1 MKNRVEEI
9 RTFIEYKDFD
19 LARRRLLDACLDT
32 RKESLIQQS
41 INFSKLVDNKAEQ
54 NSANFSDKF
63 QDGAEQILQQF
74 SSLSSSVIHTNE
86 QVISANKISKS
97 YTVGGFNLQALSL
110 KAYTNKIIGVVG
122 ENGHGKT
129 TLLRCLAGQLQINE
143 GSIDYYFDPKP
154 DYFSIK
160 QKVAFIPQ
168 RIPKWYGKLKD
179 NLHFSASITGN
190 YSKENNLM
198 VDFMLERLSLTSY
211 ANLTW
216 SQISSGYRTRF
227 EIARVLLQKPTL
239 LILDEPLANLDIN
252 AQQTMLIDFKYLA
265 KSIYYPLSI
274 ILSSQQLHEV
284 EKVADEILFIKN
296 GNSIFQTTCSNNVT
310 HKEVVIEIETNANRD
325 TILQILENNV
335 QVSYN
340 GGYYTITSNQLT
352 ANVIMEKLLAQQI
365 AITYFRDITNSTK
378 RLFS

>member
-41 INFSKLVDNKAEQ
+41 INFSKQVGNKAEQ
-54 NSANFSDKF
+54 NLANFSDKF

-179 NLHFSASITGN
+179 N
-190 YSKENNLM
+190 
-198 VDFMLERLSLTSY
+198 
-211 ANLTW
+211 
-216 SQISSGYRTRF
+216 
-227 EIARVLLQKPTL
+227 
-239 LILDEPLANLDIN
+239 
-252 AQQTMLIDFKYLA
+252 
-265 KSIYYPLSI
+265 
-274 ILSSQQLHEV
+274 
-284 EKVADEILFIKN
+284 
-296 GNSIFQTTCSNNVT
+296 
-310 HKEVVIEIETNANRD
+310 
-325 TILQILENNV
+325 
-335 QVSYN
+335 
-340 GGYYTITSNQLT
+340 
-352 ANVIMEKLLAQQI
+352 
-365 AITYFRDITNSTK
+365 
-378 RLFS
+378 